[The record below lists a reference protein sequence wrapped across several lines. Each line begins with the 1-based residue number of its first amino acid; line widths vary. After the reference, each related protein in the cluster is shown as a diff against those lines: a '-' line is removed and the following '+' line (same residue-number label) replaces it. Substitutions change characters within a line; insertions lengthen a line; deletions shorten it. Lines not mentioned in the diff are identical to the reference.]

1 MNWNRKDKDPKET
14 IRTIIDI
21 LEDNQIETKISSENE
36 FKNLWFSNRIEFVGL
51 NGKGTNG
58 KGITYEYAL
67 ASGYAEFMERLQTR
81 MLFEG
86 LFPRKYANKYVE
98 ELEEKMLCTTYL
110 EIFGR
115 YLKRN
120 RLLDVSKIEQIIG
133 CKGKQYN
140 ILKKYYDYTEKKIT
154 YLPERFIFT
163 ICGSNGLCSGNTKY
177 EAFCQ
182 GLCEV
187 FERYVN
193 YKIYFENKI
202 ILPTIKRE
210 VYEKLNS
217 YVMICALEKKGYS
230 VYIKDCTLGGMLPV
244 LGVLIVNHNKTKY
257 CFRLGSD
264 INVDICIQ
272 RCITEMFQGLDINS
286 TFRLQMNDLDDCD
299 YENFWRL
306 CNLKQE
312 YYKTVRTGDG
322 KIPRSVFLNPPSINN
337 ALKPFVNERLDNE
350 QVAKK
355 LTEIAHKYDMHI
367 YIKDYSY
374 LGFNTLGI
382 FVPGFSEIID
392 YDYGIVELQNTFD
405 EIRKM
410 IWDEDIDILQLNILL
425 GRIVSENLISADY
438 TVSELLGLNLD
449 RSYQGLL
456 TWNIYLLIAWLN
468 VILKNAE
475 ECEKWL
481 HKYHNTIKINKHE
494 ARIETIIFQAIISDV
509 SLNVLLEYMDAI
521 VTEKEKLIVIEK
533 AKALYCLYENGL
545 QLNVCNE
552 CNECKLYSCCN
563 YPFFIKLRTNLNN
576 KCMGYEQMYNYED
589 EFYNSEV

>member
-1 MNWNRKDKDPKET
+1 M
-14 IRTIIDI
+14 
-21 LEDNQIETKISSENE
+21 
-36 FKNLWFSNRIEFVGL
+36 
-51 NGKGTNG
+51 TNC
-58 KGITYEYAL
+58 
-67 ASGYAEFMERLQTR
+67 ER
-81 MLFEG
+81 
-86 LFPRKYANKYVE
+86 
-98 ELEEKMLCTTYL
+98 
-110 EIFGR
+110 
-115 YLKRN
+115 
-120 RLLDVSKIEQIIG
+120 
-133 CKGKQYN
+133 
-140 ILKKYYDYTEKKIT
+140 
-154 YLPERFIFT
+154 
-163 ICGSNGLCSGNTKY
+163 
-177 EAFCQ
+177 
-182 GLCEV
+182 
-187 FERYVN
+187 
-193 YKIYFENKI
+193 
-202 ILPTIKRE
+202 
-210 VYEKLNS
+210 
-217 YVMICALEKKGYS
+217 
-230 VYIKDCTLGGMLPV
+230 
-244 LGVLIVNHNKTKY
+244 
-257 CFRLGSD
+257 
-264 INVDICIQ
+264 
-272 RCITEMFQGLDINS
+272 
-286 TFRLQMNDLDDCD
+286 
-299 YENFWRL
+299 
-306 CNLKQE
+306 
-312 YYKTVRTGDG
+312 
-322 KIPRSVFLNPPSINN
+322 
-337 ALKPFVNERLDNE
+337 
-350 QVAKK
+350 
-355 LTEIAHKYDMHI
+355 
-367 YIKDYSY
+367 
-374 LGFNTLGI
+374 
-382 FVPGFSEIID
+382 
-392 YDYGIVELQNTFD
+392 DYGIVELQNTFD